1 MLTDSQCQEAADLL
15 WDCWAHNRRI
25 PQLPAH
31 LQPGDRRQ
39 AYDIQRRLEARSFAP
54 LAGWKNAATGPGG
67 QQLLKV
73 DAPLAGRL
81 LAERI
86 HRSGARITLGDNLM
100 RVAEV
105 EVAFR
110 MGSTLAPRSTPYT
123 QEEVMAAVATVHP
136 AIEIPDTRYDL
147 FREVGAAQLIADNSC
162 ADQFVLGAP
171 ASIDWRSLD
180 LATLAT
186 SATIEGGERRTGSG
200 AQVLGDPR
208 VALTW
213 LANELR
219 EYGLT
224 LAAGQLVATGSTI
237 VPMPV
242 RAGQT
247 VLAELGVLGSVVVH
261 LD

>member
-1 MLTDSQCQEAADLL
+1 MLTDTQCQEAADLL

-25 PQLPAH
+25 AQLPPQLQPA
-31 LQPGDRRQ
+31 DRRQ

-54 LAGWKNAATGPGG
+54 LAGWKIAATGPGG
-67 QQLLKV
+67 QQMLNV

-81 LAERI
+81 LAERV
-86 HRSGARITLGDNLM
+86 HRSGAHITLGDNLM

-105 EVAFR
+105 EVVFR

-123 QEEVMAAVATVHP
+123 QDEVLAAVAAIHP
-136 AIEIPDTRYDL
+136 GIEIPDTRYDL
-147 FREVGAAQLIADNSC
+147 FRQVGAAQLIADNCC

-171 ASIDWRSLD
+171 ASVDWRSLD
-180 LATLAT
+180 LSALAT
-186 SATIEGGERRTGSG
+186 SGRIEGGEERAGSG

-219 EYGLT
+219 EHGLT
-224 LAAGQLVATGSTI
+224 LAAGQLVASGSTI
-237 VPMPV
+237 VPMPIQ
-242 RAGQT
+242 AGQT
-247 VLAELGVLGSVVVH
+247 MHANLGLLGSVVVT

>member
-1 MLTDSQCQEAADLL
+1 MLTDTQCQEAADLL

-25 PQLPAH
+25 ARLPEH

-54 LAGWKNAATGPGG
+54 LAGWKIAATGPGG
-67 QQLLKV
+67 QGLLNV
-73 DAPLAGRL
+73 DAPLGGRL
-81 LAERI
+81 LAERL
-86 HRSGARITLGDNLM
+86 HRSGAHITLGDNLM

-123 QEEVMAAVATVHP
+123 QEEVMAAVAAVHP
-136 AIEIPDTRYDL
+136 AIEIPDTRYDQ
-147 FREVGAAQLIADNSC
+147 FDQVGAAQLIADNSC

-171 ASIDWRSLD
+171 ASVDWRSLD
-180 LATLAT
+180 LAALAT
-186 SATIEGGERRTGSG
+186 AGSIEGGERRSGSG

-219 EYGLT
+219 EHGLT
-224 LAAGQLVATGSTI
+224 LAAGQLVASGSTI

-242 RAGQT
+242 RAGQR